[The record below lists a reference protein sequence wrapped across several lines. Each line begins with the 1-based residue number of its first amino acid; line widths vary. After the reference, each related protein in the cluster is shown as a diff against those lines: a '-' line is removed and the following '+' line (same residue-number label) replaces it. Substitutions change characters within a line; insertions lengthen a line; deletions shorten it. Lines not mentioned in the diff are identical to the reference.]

1 MKFGPLTKKGIMSE
15 QTNILENVIKDG
27 GKVTLDN
34 IFNQSTVPYR
44 GKNYPLHFT
53 IAAEMYLEQYGIH
66 LGTLANL
73 LTKEPTTTILRL
85 VFAALPPDQFREGM
99 NFETFCRMVPEK
111 DAREMVKR
119 VDWILACFFRQVIG
133 EYNKQQKQSEDSH
146 EKTSVKKN

>member
-1 MKFGPLTKKGIMSE
+1 MSE
-15 QTNILENVIKDG
+15 QTNIFQDVLKDG

-34 IFNQSTVPYR
+34 IFNASTVPYR

-73 LTKEPTTTILRL
+73 LQKEPTTTILRL
-85 VFAALPPDQFREGM
+85 VFAALPPETFREGM
-99 NFETFCRMVPEK
+99 SFETFCRIVPEQ

-133 EYNKQQKQSEDSH
+133 EYNKQKSEGSH
-146 EKTSVKKN
+146 EETTVKKN